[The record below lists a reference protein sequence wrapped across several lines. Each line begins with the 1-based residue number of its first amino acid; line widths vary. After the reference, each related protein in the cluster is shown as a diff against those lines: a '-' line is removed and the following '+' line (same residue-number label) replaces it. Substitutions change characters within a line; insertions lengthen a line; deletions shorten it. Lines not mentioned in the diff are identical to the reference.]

1 LYSAQELWYPDLSCT
16 AHKGTDVNTH
26 LELKPSGGEP
36 AQLPRLLQQLP
47 DLDSLDP
54 VPDDPTTEGADERR

>member
-1 LYSAQELWYPDLSCT
+1 
-16 AHKGTDVNTH
+16 VNTH